1 MLSINN
7 EYKDITDLIWDYMK
21 KEDISELVQKP
32 FVAIRL
38 KEDFLT
44 IGDSVVNYP
53 ICIGE
58 TIEKVPIRRVIFRI
72 GSEKKADDLAIN
84 SFVRSICSDK
94 KVLVLKSVKVCV
106 EQVHDPEMQ
115 FLTRFNWFYYFSTIL
130 GSIPSVSV
138 INPEKQSILF

>member
-44 IGDSVVNYP
+44 IGDSV
-53 ICIGE
+53 CIGE

-106 EQVHDPEMQ
+106 EQVYDPEMQ